1 MILKNHIITD
11 ISINQLD
18 DLHKLKPFWEDGT
31 LKINK
36 SQIAREL
43 KVDRRTVDKYIKGYK
58 KSCHRHRDNC
68 ITPYYDIIDELL
80 SDRNQ
85 QIFYY
90 KKTLWQYLVDNYDF
104 KSIYC
109 NFCHCLKRNHQIL
122 KKFLYDMKQMLLNRH
137 SLIGKSQYLLSFPLA
152 KQ

>member
-1 MILKNHIITD
+1 MIYELKEELIMILKNHIITD
-11 ISINQLD
+11 IAINQLE

-90 KKTLWQYLVDNYDF
+90 KKTA
-104 KSIYC
+104 
-109 NFCHCLKRNHQIL
+109 
-122 KKFLYDMKQMLLNRH
+122 KKWE
-137 SLIGKSQYLLSFPLA
+137 A
-152 KQ
+152 